1 MSSTDPARSELQ
13 EEARSVETSADRLRD
28 LLRQDSSLG
37 PIIASNSSASPALL
51 NELALKYPAEVL
63 ANPMIPL
70 RGRDSGG
77 VYGVFSLP
85 ALVSLCL
92 VCRPDQHADLLEE
105 TRQRLLVGMAELRD
119 EVEGSLS
126 LVWLYQQSFTLC
138 PEDCDNLID
147 QPLDFML
154 EVRHQMYADGPF
166 PITGIPESSDA
177 HSPSRASERTQLG
190 DFLNAVRGNSLLQY
204 IDSSEISREDGG
216 SEDVTIEAEYLP
228 VNLRVEGSTL
238 YKDNDLLLHF
248 VPTYNGAVSAIE
260 FEDGSLTV
268 PVEFIE
274 ELDLQYKIAL
284 SELSNMGKLNNL
296 VGLELKPDG
305 LTPCDWP
312 TRLAALLI
320 P

>member
-1 MSSTDPARSELQ
+1 MSSTDPARSKLQ
-13 EEARSVETSADRLRD
+13 EEARSVVTSAERLRD

-37 PIIASNSSASPALL
+37 PIIASNPSASPALL
-51 NELALKYPAEVL
+51 NELALKHPAEVL
-63 ANPMIPL
+63 ANPMISL

-77 VYGVFSLP
+77 VYGEFSLP

-105 TRQRLLVGMAELRD
+105 SRQRLLAGMAELRD
-119 EVEGSLS
+119 EVEGSLN

-138 PEDCDNLID
+138 PEDCDNLIN
-147 QPLDFML
+147 QPLDFTL

-166 PITGIPESSDA
+166 PITGIPESCDA
-177 HSPSRASERTQLG
+177 HSPSRASERTQIA

-204 IDSSEISREDGG
+204 IDASEISREDGG

-228 VNLRVEGSTL
+228 ANLRVEGSTL
-238 YKDNDLLLHF
+238 YKDNDLLLQF
-248 VPTYNGAVSAIE
+248 VPTYNGADSAIE
-260 FEDGSLTV
+260 FEDGTLTV
-268 PVEFIE
+268 TVEFIE

-284 SELSNMGKLNNL
+284 SELSDLGKLNGL
-296 VGLELKPDG
+296 AGLELKPDG